1 METTRVFKE
10 LLKGYIDGCRYLD
23 SCGGTRSTKTYSALQ
38 LLILLALKDRKP
50 TITSVVS
57 ETLPHLKKGA
67 IRDFKEILKN
77 EGLWEEDR
85 WHETDKI
92 YTFQNG
98 SIIEFFSADAPGKVH
113 GPGRDRLFLN
123 EAQNIAWEV
132 ANQLFIRTRGAI
144 FIDYNPTHEFWV
156 HEYIQPDPRTRTI
169 RSTYKDNRFLTKDQ
183 IQDIEARKKNEAWWR
198 VYGLGEVGVLEG
210 VIYNFTQV
218 DALPDNPKY
227 IDLYGLDYGFT
238 NDPTALVHMKADPR
252 RKVAYLD
259 EVIYQTHLLNRD
271 IIKLMRQYGVQ
282 QNGPTIYADC
292 AEPKANAEIR
302 MAGYNVTESYKGKD
316 LKFQI
321 NMVQG
326 WTIYVTKQ
334 SVNLIR
340 EARNYVWA
348 TDRDGKPLNIPI
360 DLYNHG
366 MDAMRYGLFTKF
378 GDFRTPVTGGKS
390 KTRKQNETW
399 SS

>member
-1 METTRVFKE
+1 M
-10 LLKGYIDGCRYLD
+10 DGCRYLD

-38 LLILLALKDRKP
+38 LLILLALKDKKP

-77 EGLWEEDR
+77 EDMWEEDR

-92 YTFQNG
+92 YTFSNG
-98 SIIEFFSADAPGKVH
+98 SIIEFFSADTPGKVH

-183 IQDIEARKKNEAWWR
+183 VQDIEARRKNEAWWR
-198 VYGLGEVGVLEG
+198 VYGLGEVGILEG

-227 IDLYGLDYGFT
+227 VDLYGLDYGFT
-238 NDPTALVHMKADPR
+238 NDPTALVHIKADPR
-252 RKVAYLD
+252 KKVAYLD

-271 IIKLMRQYGVQ
+271 IIALMRQNQVQ
-282 QNGPTIYADC
+282 QRGQAIYADC

-302 MAGYNVTESYKGKD
+302 MAGYNVIESYKGKD

-390 KTRKQNETW
+390 KTRKQSDTW
-399 SS
+399 SN